1 MTRAP
6 TTPSRRALPEMAAT
20 AMAATLLLGCGPAAG
35 QLADPTRP
43 PAGWST
49 APAPA
54 TRATTATATASAPTP
69 RTAAAPV
76 TPPRLQ
82 SIHQPAGAPA
92 SVLIDGRLLRVG
104 DRLGDATLQQIRGD
118 GVVLRQARGDTRWL
132 ALLAPVPVVAAAPES
147 ASPAEPAPLSTG
159 ATAQRKEP

>member
-6 TTPSRRALPEMAAT
+6 TPPRRALPELAAT
-20 AMAATLLLGCGPAAG
+20 AMAASLLLGAGPAPA

-43 PAGWST
+43 PAGWSAT
-49 APAPA
+49 PAPPPRATVAATPASAPGPRPAPAP
-54 TRATTATATASAPTP
+54 
-69 RTAAAPV
+69 
-76 TPPRLQ
+76 PPRLQ

-104 DRLGDATLQQIRGD
+104 DRLGDATLQQIRGN
-118 GVVLRQARGDTRWL
+118 GVVLRDARGDTRWL
-132 ALLAPVPVVAAAPES
+132 ALLAPPPAATPEHTL
-147 ASPAEPAPLSTG
+147 PTEPAALPTG

>member
-1 MTRAP
+1 MNPAKTLP
-6 TTPSRRALPEMAAT
+6 RRTVPEMAAT
-20 AMAATLLLGCGPAAG
+20 AMAATLLLGPGPAPA

-43 PAGWST
+43 PASWSAT
-49 APAPA
+49 PATPARAPA
-54 TRATTATATASAPTP
+54 
-69 RTAAAPV
+69 AAAPAS
-76 TPPRLQ
+76 TPAPRPVAVQAPRLQ

-118 GVVLRQARGDTRWL
+118 GVMLRQARGDTRWL
-132 ALLAPVPVVAAAPES
+132 ALLASPPTAMPES
-147 ASPAEPAPLSTG
+147 APPAEPTARPAG